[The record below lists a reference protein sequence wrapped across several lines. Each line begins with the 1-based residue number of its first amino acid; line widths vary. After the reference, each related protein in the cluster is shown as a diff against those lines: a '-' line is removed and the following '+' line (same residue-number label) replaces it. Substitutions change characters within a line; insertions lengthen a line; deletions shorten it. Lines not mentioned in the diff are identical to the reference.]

1 MCGSATGGSAMGGAT
16 GGTIGGKMVD
26 ATGGVRGSMGVSP
39 MDVSAMSSSAVGCKA
54 LSHPC
59 MV

>member
-1 MCGSATGGSAMGGAT
+1 MGGAT
-16 GGTIGGKMVD
+16 GGTIGGKMGD